1 MCVCVC
7 EIPAAMKSFK
17 KEVELRQ
24 CKPQPDKRTEGRKE
38 RKNKRIKEGKI
49 RGRKEGRRSAQKE

>member
-1 MCVCVC
+1 
-7 EIPAAMKSFK
+7 MKSFK